1 MALQFIIDISDADIP
16 FFMDAVKRAEQRAVG
31 KSAEEVIE
39 AAEKTFVTA
48 QGETMPE
55 FVRSRV
61 AAVANLIAMARDT
74 GWALA
79 DEDRNRIVA
88 ALTYFA
94 DPEDLI
100 PDDVPVLGFLDDA
113 IMIDVVQQVLAPEI
127 EAYADF
133 LKFREQETQ
142 YGSADAATLGRQD
155 WLDGRRA
162 ELQMRMR
169 QRRSSY
175 APSASWRPTFRVS

>member
-1 MALQFIIDISDADIP
+1 MALQFTIDISDADIP

-55 FVRSRV
+55 FVRTRV
-61 AAVANLIAMARDT
+61 AAVENLIAMARDT
-74 GWALA
+74 AWALA

-100 PDDVPVLGFLDDA
+100 PDNIPVLGFLDDA
-113 IMIDVVQQVLAPEI
+113 IMIEVVATVLQPEI

-133 LKFREQETQ
+133 CLFREQEAHRR
-142 YGSADAATLGRQD
+142 GADMSNLGREE
-155 WLDGRRA
+155 WLEGRRA
-162 ELQMRMR
+162 ELQARMR
-169 QRRSSY
+169 QRRTSY
-175 APSASWRPTFRVS
+175 APSADFRPRFRIS

>member
-1 MALQFIIDISDADIP
+1 MALQFTIDISDADIP

-61 AAVANLIAMARDT
+61 SASKPDRDGARH
-74 GWALA
+74 GPALA

-94 DPEDLI
+94 APEDLI

-142 YGSADAATLGRQD
+142 HGSTDAASLGRQD